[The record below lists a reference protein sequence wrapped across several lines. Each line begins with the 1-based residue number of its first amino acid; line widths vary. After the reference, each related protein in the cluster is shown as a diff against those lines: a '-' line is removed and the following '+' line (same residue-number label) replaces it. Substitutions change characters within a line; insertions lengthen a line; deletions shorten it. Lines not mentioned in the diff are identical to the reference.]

1 MYNRDNKIPFFQIII
16 FLLSVYVVIM
26 MILQFFVKFSQEMEE
41 LLWIIDTCI
50 CGIFIIDFGIN
61 FITAKHKLKFLK
73 SGIID
78 LVASIPNVGALRF
91 GRIAKIIRIFRMLK
105 AMKSINGFLNQTF
118 ENKGEGIF
126 KSVILFS
133 TLLVIIS
140 SMAILHFEQNTGSI
154 NTAYDAFW
162 WTLYTLLGMDYGE
175 PPITTI
181 GKVIAVLLVICG
193 MSLLGSFTAYL
204 ADIFLTNKK

>member
-16 FLLSVYVVIM
+16 FLLSVYVVII

-50 CGIFIIDFGIN
+50 CGIFIIDFGIS

-73 SGIID
+73 SGTID
-78 LVASIPNVGALRF
+78 LVASIPNIGVLRF

-118 ENKGEGIF
+118 EDKGEGIF

-140 SMAILHFEQNTGSI
+140 SMAILHFEQNTGNI

-162 WTLYTLLGMDYGE
+162 WTLYTFLGMGYGE
-175 PPITTI
+175 PPITAI
-181 GKVIAVLLVICG
+181 GKIIAILLAICG
-193 MSLLGSFTAYL
+193 MTLLGSFTAYL
-204 ADIFLTNKK
+204 AEIFFTNKK